1 MERVALWISGYF
13 STSHNTS
20 LFLSTHQGHIPLSFS
35 LSLSDALSIHC
46 FGRGGVTLS
55 PGGVNIRRITFSTPI
70 SHIHTHFQHRHT
82 HTFRYIYT
90 LSLVPRWFFFS
101 LNEFYHIYIF
111 AQKWFLNSF
120 TLFPFFFFFYRC
132 LCLQTLCYLS
142 LHVCTSLPFL
152 SLGCLNIFWF
162 FGCYFFSVHLFLFL
176 DLMHGSQN
184 SQRWECFWCCQS
196 LSSAVKKP
204 PKYQPCIMQIL
215 HIF

>member
-120 TLFPFFFFFYRC
+120 TLFPFFFFFLPLLMLTNPLLSFSTRMHLPALSFSWLSQYLLVFWLLFF
-132 LCLQTLCYLS
+132 LCPSLS
-142 LHVCTSLPFL
+142 LSWSDAWLTELTEVRMLLML
-152 SLGCLNIFWF
+152 SV
-162 FGCYFFSVHLFLFL
+162 SVF
-176 DLMHGSQN
+176 
-184 SQRWECFWCCQS
+184 CCQKTS
-196 LSSAVKKP
+196 
-204 PKYQPCIMQIL
+204 
-215 HIF
+215 